1 MPVFRAVKTPFSFM
15 IEKRKPSTTLG
26 EIIKLLVIINLTLTI
41 LHLLKW

>member
-1 MPVFRAVKTPFSFM
+1 M

-26 EIIKLLVIINLTLTI
+26 EIIKLLVIIKLTITI